1 MNREYLTYTPGVVEI
16 WTAHDAITTTATSG
30 AIDVAGAKGVG
41 IELFSTLVGETQ
53 DRAGNV
59 TITASMDGG
68 TTFRAYSM
76 LISNIA
82 ADAGAGT
89 SGEDIGFTRV
99 ASLALTAG
107 SAQSGIVWMTPETLA
122 GITHIK
128 AVFTATT
135 AGTAGTFTAKVTV
148 TK

>member
-41 IELFSTLVGETQ
+41 IELFSTAVGETQ

-76 LISNIA
+76 LISNA
-82 ADAGAGT
+82 VNSNAQDL
-89 SGEDIGFTRV
+89 TRV

-107 SAQSGIVWMTPETLA
+107 SAQSGIVWMTPETIVGL
-122 GITHIK
+122 THIK

-135 AGTAGTFTAKVTV
+135 AGNAGTFTAKVTV

>member
-1 MNREYLTYTPGVVEI
+1 M
-16 WTAHDAITTTATSG
+16 WTAHDAITTTATSES
-30 AIDVAGAKGVG
+30 IDVAGAKGVG
-41 IELFSTLVGETQ
+41 IEFFSSLVAAAQ
-53 DRAGNV
+53 NRAGNV
-59 TITASMDGG
+59 TITVSMDGG

-76 LISNIA
+76 LISNIV

-89 SGEDIGFTRV
+89 AGEDIGFTRV

-135 AGTAGTFTAKVTV
+135 TGTAGTFTAKVTV

>member
-30 AIDVAGAKGVG
+30 AIDVTGAKGVG

-76 LISNIA
+76 LISNA
-82 ADAGAGT
+82 VNSNAQDL
-89 SGEDIGFTRV
+89 TRV

-107 SAQSGIVWMTPETLA
+107 SAQSGIVWMTPETIVGL
-122 GITHIK
+122 THIK

-135 AGTAGTFTAKVTV
+135 AGNAGTFTAKVTV